1 MNNPGILRVLTRT
14 KMRKTIAIIL
24 SVAALG
30 LNGWAENNAPDLQ
43 STVDE
48 LKDKLAKLEA
58 KLAEL
63 DEAKTA
69 SASKPDPAVV
79 VIPQDRVDF
88 AKSVQG
94 IFEAR
99 CIDCHGS
106 KKQKGDLRLDK
117 KETAL
122 AEVIQP
128 GNSGE
133 SELAKLISLP
143 ADHEDIMPNKGEPL
157 TKDQIATIKQW
168 IDEGANWPGGLVLVS
183 AKDRAA
189 AKAAANKLPEPEIK
203 EAPVSDA
210 EKAAIAK
217 LSSGEGIGEKYSA
230 PLVMALAQN
239 TKLIYANFR
248 LVGKNVNDDHLAPL
262 ADIQNLSEL
271 DLANTQI
278 TAAGLGHIKG
288 NKNLTKLSLANTSI
302 DDAAL
307 KQIEGL
313 TNLMSLN
320 LYNTK
325 VTDAGLASLKNMKF
339 LRKVYAWQSG
349 VTEKGAAELKKA
361 LPNVDVNLGFKLAK
375 VEPKKEEKKEEKKE
389 AKKGEK
395 KEVKKPEEKKE
406 APKPEEKKEAKKA
419 EKKEVKK
426 PEEKKEA
433 PKPEEKKE
441 AKKAEVKQVAFNK
454 KCPVSGKDVD
464 PAKLFAINFCCG
476 NCLADFTKAP
486 AKHIAKVKGPD
497 NKKCPISGKDID
509 ASKQFV
515 IGFCC
520 GNCLADFAKAPAKHI
535 AKVQK

>member
-1 MNNPGILRVLTRT
+1 
-14 KMRKTIAIIL
+14 MRKTITFII
-24 SVAALG
+24 S
-30 LNGWAENNAPDLQ
+30 
-43 STVDE
+43 
-48 LKDKLAKLEA
+48 
-58 KLAEL
+58 
-63 DEAKTA
+63 
-69 SASKPDPAVV
+69 V
-79 VIPQDRVDF
+79 VILGFNGRAEKVDF
-88 AKSVQG
+88 AKSIQG

-99 CIDCHGS
+99 CIDCHGP
-106 KKQKGDLRLDK
+106 KKQKGDLRLDSQ
-117 KETAL
+117 EAAL
-122 AEVIQP
+122 AEVVKP
-128 GNSGE
+128 GKSGE
-133 SELAKLISLP
+133 SELYKHISLP
-143 ADHEDIMPNKGEPL
+143 ADHEDIMPPKGDPL
-157 TKDQIATIKQW
+157 TKKQIAAIKQW
-168 IDEGANWPGGLVLVS
+168 IDEGANWPKELVLIS

-189 AKAAANKLPEPEIK
+189 AEAAANKLPEPEIK

-210 EKAAIAK
+210 EKAAIAR
-217 LSSGEGIGEKYSA
+217 LTSGEGIGEKFSA
-230 PLVMALAQN
+230 PLVMAMAQN

-248 LVGKNVNDDHLAPL
+248 LVGKNVKDGHLAPL
-262 ADIQNLSEL
+262 TDIKNLSEL

-375 VEPKKEEKKEEKKE
+375 VEPKKEEKKE
-389 AKKGEK
+389 
-395 KEVKKPEEKKE
+395 VKKPEEKKE
-406 APKPEEKKEAKKA
+406 APKPEE
-419 EKKEVKK
+419 
-426 PEEKKEA
+426 
-433 PKPEEKKE
+433 
-441 AKKAEVKQVAFNK
+441 KKAEVKQVAFNK

-486 AKHIAKVKGPD
+486 DKHIAKVKGPD
-497 NKKCPISGKDID
+497 NKKCPLSDKDID

-520 GNCLADFAKAPAKHI
+520 GNCLGDFTKDPAKHI

>member
-1 MNNPGILRVLTRT
+1 
-14 KMRKTIAIIL
+14 MRKTITFII
-24 SVAALG
+24 S
-30 LNGWAENNAPDLQ
+30 
-43 STVDE
+43 
-48 LKDKLAKLEA
+48 
-58 KLAEL
+58 
-63 DEAKTA
+63 
-69 SASKPDPAVV
+69 V
-79 VIPQDRVDF
+79 VILGFNNGRAEKVDF
-88 AKSVQG
+88 AKSIQG
-94 IFEAR
+94 VFEAR

-106 KKQKGDLRLDK
+106 KKQKGDLRLDSQ
-117 KETAL
+117 EAAL
-122 AEVIQP
+122 AEVIKP
-128 GNSGE
+128 GKSGE
-133 SELAKLISLP
+133 SELYKNISLP
-143 ADHEDIMPNKGEPL
+143 ADHEDIMPPKGDPL
-157 TKDQIATIKQW
+157 TKEQIATIKQW
-168 IDEGANWPGGLVLVS
+168 IDEGANWPKELVLIS

-189 AKAAANKLPEPEIK
+189 AEAAAKKLPEPEIK

-217 LSSGEGIGEKYSA
+217 LASGEGIGEKFGA

-239 TKLIYANFR
+239 TQLIYANFR
-248 LVGKNVNDDHLAPL
+248 LVGKDVRDEHLAPL

-278 TAAGLGHIKG
+278 TAAGLKHIS
-288 NKNLTKLSLANTSI
+288 NANNLTKLSLANTSL

-313 TNLMSLN
+313 SNLMSLN

-349 VTEKGAAELKKA
+349 VTEQGAAELKKT

-375 VEPKKEEKKEEKKE
+375 VEPKKEEKKEPKKETPKPKKEEPKPEKKE
-389 AKKGEK
+389 EK
-395 KEVKKPEEKKE
+395 KT
-406 APKPEEKKEAKKA
+406 
-419 EKKEVKK
+419 
-426 PEEKKEA
+426 
-433 PKPEEKKE
+433 
-441 AKKAEVKQVAFNK
+441 EVKQVAFNK

-464 PAKLFAINFCCG
+464 PVKLFAINFCCG

-497 NKKCPISGKDID
+497 NKKCPLSDKDID

-520 GNCLADFAKAPAKHI
+520 GNCLGDFTKDPAKHI

>member
-1 MNNPGILRVLTRT
+1 
-14 KMRKTIAIIL
+14 MRNSIAIIL
-24 SVAALG
+24 TIGALG
-30 LNGWAENNAPDLQ
+30 LNGWAE
-43 STVDE
+43 E
-48 LKDKLAKLEA
+48 K
-58 KLAEL
+58 
-63 DEAKTA
+63 
-69 SASKPDPAVV
+69 
-79 VIPQDRVDF
+79 VDF

-94 IFEAR
+94 VFEAR
-99 CIDCHGS
+99 CVECHGL
-106 KKQKGDLRLDK
+106 KKQKGELRMDTLEATLK
-117 KETAL
+117 
-122 AEVIQP
+122 
-128 GNSGE
+128 GGE
-133 SELAKLISLP
+133 SEEPVLVPGKSAESGIYKHISLP
-143 ADHEDIMPNKGEPL
+143 ADHDDIMPSKGDPL
-157 TKDQIATIKQW
+157 TKEQIETIKKW
-168 IDEGANWPGGLVLVS
+168 IDEGANWPEGLVLIS
-183 AKDRAA
+183 AKERAA
-189 AKAAANKLPEPEIK
+189 AEAAANRLPEPEIK
-203 EAPVSDA
+203 EAPVSDG

-217 LSSGEGIGEKYSA
+217 LSSGEGIGDKSSV

-248 LVGKNVNDDHLAPL
+248 LIGKDVNDGHLTPL

-325 VTDAGLASLKNMKF
+325 VTDAGLASLKDMKF
-339 LRKVYAWQSG
+339 LYKLYAWQSG

-389 AKKGEK
+389 AKKEEK

-406 APKPEEKKEAKKA
+406 APKPEEKKEPK
-419 EKKEVKK
+419 KKEVKK

-464 PAKLFAINFCCG
+464 PAKLFAINFCCD
-476 NCLADFTKAP
+476 NCLGDFTKDP
-486 AKHIAKVKGPD
+486 AKHIAKVEGPD

>member
-1 MNNPGILRVLTRT
+1 
-14 KMRKTIAIIL
+14 MRNSIAIIL
-24 SVAALG
+24 TVGALG
-30 LNGWAENNAPDLQ
+30 LNGWAE
-43 STVDE
+43 E
-48 LKDKLAKLEA
+48 K
-58 KLAEL
+58 
-63 DEAKTA
+63 
-69 SASKPDPAVV
+69 
-79 VIPQDRVDF
+79 VDF

-157 TKDQIATIKQW
+157 TKEQIEVIKKW
-168 IDEGANWPGGLVLVS
+168 IDEGANWPDGLVLIS
-183 AKDRAA
+183 TKDRAA
-189 AKAAANKLPEPEIK
+189 AEAAANKLPEPEIK

-210 EKAAIAK
+210 EKAAIAR
-217 LSSGEGIGEKYSA
+217 LSSGEGIGEKFSA

-248 LVGKNVNDDHLAPL
+248 LVGKNVKDGHLAPL

-389 AKKGEK
+389 AKKEEK

-406 APKPEEKKEAKKA
+406 APTPKKEEPKPEKKE
-419 EKKEVKK
+419 E
-426 PEEKKEA
+426 
-433 PKPEEKKE
+433 
-441 AKKAEVKQVAFNK
+441 KKAEVKQVAFNK

-520 GNCLADFAKAPAKHI
+520 GNCLADFTKAPAKHI
-535 AKVQK
+535 AKVKK

>member
-1 MNNPGILRVLTRT
+1 
-14 KMRKTIAIIL
+14 MRNSIAIIL
-24 SVAALG
+24 TVGALG
-30 LNGWAENNAPDLQ
+30 LNGWAE
-43 STVDE
+43 E
-48 LKDKLAKLEA
+48 K
-58 KLAEL
+58 
-63 DEAKTA
+63 
-69 SASKPDPAVV
+69 
-79 VIPQDRVDF
+79 VDF

-157 TKDQIATIKQW
+157 TKEQIEVIKKW
-168 IDEGANWPGGLVLVS
+168 IDEGANWPDGLVLIS
-183 AKDRAA
+183 TKDRAA
-189 AKAAANKLPEPEIK
+189 AEAAANKLPEPEIK

-210 EKAAIAK
+210 EKAAIAR
-217 LSSGEGIGEKYSA
+217 LSSGEGIGEKFSA

-248 LVGKNVNDDHLAPL
+248 LVGKNVKDGHLAPL

-389 AKKGEK
+389 PKKETPKPKKEEPKPEK
-395 KEVKKPEEKKE
+395 KEE
-406 APKPEEKKEAKKA
+406 
-419 EKKEVKK
+419 
-426 PEEKKEA
+426 
-433 PKPEEKKE
+433 
-441 AKKAEVKQVAFNK
+441 KKAEVKQVAFNK

-520 GNCLADFAKAPAKHI
+520 GNCLADFTKAPAKHI
-535 AKVQK
+535 AKVKK

>member
-1 MNNPGILRVLTRT
+1 
-14 KMRKTIAIIL
+14 MRNSIAIIL
-24 SVAALG
+24 TAGALG
-30 LNGWAENNAPDLQ
+30 LNGWAE
-43 STVDE
+43 E
-48 LKDKLAKLEA
+48 K
-58 KLAEL
+58 
-63 DEAKTA
+63 
-69 SASKPDPAVV
+69 
-79 VIPQDRVDF
+79 VDF

-94 IFEAR
+94 VFEAR

-106 KKQKGDLRLDK
+106 KKQKGDLRLDSQ
-117 KETAL
+117 EAAF
-122 AEVIQP
+122 AEVIKP
-128 GNSGE
+128 GKSGD
-133 SELAKLISLP
+133 SELFKHISLP
-143 ADHEDIMPNKGEPL
+143 ADHEDIMPPKGDPL
-157 TKDQIATIKQW
+157 TKEQIALIKQW
-168 IDEGANWPGGLVLVS
+168 IDEGAAWPKGLVLVS
-183 AKDRAA
+183 AKERAA

-203 EAPVSDA
+203 EAPVSDG

-217 LSSGEGIGEKYSA
+217 LSSGEGIGDKSSA
-230 PLVMALAQN
+230 PLVMTLAQN

-248 LVGKNVNDDHLAPL
+248 LIGKDVNDGHLAPL
-262 ADIQNLSEL
+262 ADIQNLSEP

-278 TAAGLGHIKG
+278 TAAGLGYVKG

-307 KQIEGL
+307 KQIKGL

-325 VTDAGLASLKNMKF
+325 VTDAGLASLKDMKF

-349 VTEKGAAELKKA
+349 VTEQGAADLKKV

-375 VEPKKEEKKEEKKE
+375 VEPKKEEKKEPKKEPKKETPKPKKEEPKKEKK
-389 AKKGEK
+389 A
-395 KEVKKPEEKKE
+395 
-406 APKPEEKKEAKKA
+406 AA
-419 EKKEVKK
+419 
-426 PEEKKEA
+426 
-433 PKPEEKKE
+433 
-441 AKKAEVKQVAFNK
+441 KQVAFNK

-476 NCLADFTKAP
+476 NCLADFTKDP

-520 GNCLADFAKAPAKHI
+520 GNCLADFTKDPAKHI

>member
-1 MNNPGILRVLTRT
+1 MKRIIALTAT
-14 KMRKTIAIIL
+14 VT
-24 SVAALG
+24 ALG
-30 LNGWAENNAPDLQ
+30 LNGWAE
-43 STVDE
+43 
-48 LKDKLAKLEA
+48 DK
-58 KLAEL
+58 
-63 DEAKTA
+63 
-69 SASKPDPAVV
+69 
-79 VIPQDRVDF
+79 VDF
-88 AKSVQG
+88 AKSIQVVL
-94 IFEAR
+94 EAR

-128 GNSGE
+128 GKSGE
-133 SELAKLISLP
+133 SELYKHISLP
-143 ADHEDIMPNKGEPL
+143 ADHEDIMPPKGDPL
-157 TKDQIATIKQW
+157 TKEQIDVIKKW
-168 IDEGANWPGGLVLVS
+168 IDEGANWPDGLVLVS
-183 AKDRAA
+183 AKDRAE
-189 AKAAANKLPEPEIK
+189 AKVAAARLPEPEIK
-203 EAPVSDA
+203 EVPVSDA
-210 EKAAIAK
+210 EKAAIAR
-217 LSSGEGIGEKYSA
+217 LAAGEGIGEKYAA
-230 PLVMALAQN
+230 PLVMALAQD

-248 LVGKNVNDDHLAPL
+248 LVGKDVRDEHLVPL

-278 TAAGLGHIKG
+278 TAEGLKHISKA
-288 NKNLTKLSLANTSI
+288 NSLTKLSLANTSL

-313 TNLMSLN
+313 PNLMSLN

-325 VTDAGLASLKNMKF
+325 VTDAGLASLKDMKF

-349 VTEKGAAELKKA
+349 VTEQGAAELSKA

-389 AKKGEK
+389 PKKEEK

-406 APKPEEKKEAKKA
+406 APKPAEKKEAKKA
-419 EKKEVKK
+419 EAK
-426 PEEKKEA
+426 P
-433 PKPEEKKE
+433 
-441 AKKAEVKQVAFNK
+441 VAFNK

-476 NCLADFTKAP
+476 NCLGDFTKDP

-520 GNCLADFAKAPAKHI
+520 GNCLADFTKAPAKHI
-535 AKVQK
+535 AKVKI

>member
-1 MNNPGILRVLTRT
+1 M
-14 KMRKTIAIIL
+14 KKTITFII
-24 SVAALG
+24 SVLILG
-30 LNGWAENNAPDLQ
+30 FNGRAE
-43 STVDE
+43 
-48 LKDKLAKLEA
+48 K
-58 KLAEL
+58 
-63 DEAKTA
+63 
-69 SASKPDPAVV
+69 
-79 VIPQDRVDF
+79 VDF
-88 AKSVQG
+88 AKSIQG

-99 CIDCHGS
+99 CIDCHGP
-106 KKQKGDLRLDK
+106 KKQKGDLRLDSQ
-117 KETAL
+117 ETAL
-122 AEVIQP
+122 AEVVKP
-128 GNSGE
+128 GKSGE
-133 SELAKLISLP
+133 SELYKHISLP
-143 ADHEDIMPNKGEPL
+143 ADHEDIMPPKGDPL
-157 TKDQIATIKQW
+157 TKKQIAAIKQW
-168 IDEGANWPGGLVLVS
+168 IDEGANWPKELVLIS
-183 AKDRAA
+183 TKDRAA
-189 AKAAANKLPEPEIK
+189 AEAAANKLPEPEIK
-203 EAPVSDA
+203 EVPVSDA

-217 LSSGEGIGEKYSA
+217 LTSGEGLGEKFSA

-248 LVGKNVNDDHLAPL
+248 LVGKNVNDGHLAPL

-271 DLANTQI
+271 DLANTQV

-325 VTDAGLASLKNMKF
+325 VTDAGLASLKGMKF

-349 VTEKGAAELKKA
+349 ITEKGAAELKKA

-389 AKKGEK
+389 PKKETPKPKKEEPKPEK
-395 KEVKKPEEKKE
+395 KEE
-406 APKPEEKKEAKKA
+406 
-419 EKKEVKK
+419 
-426 PEEKKEA
+426 
-433 PKPEEKKE
+433 
-441 AKKAEVKQVAFNK
+441 KKAEVKQVAFNK

-486 AKHIAKVKGPD
+486 DKHIAKVKGPD

-520 GNCLADFAKAPAKHI
+520 GNCLADFTKAPAKHI

>member
-1 MNNPGILRVLTRT
+1 
-14 KMRKTIAIIL
+14 MRNSIAIIL
-24 SVAALG
+24 TVGALG
-30 LNGWAENNAPDLQ
+30 LNGWAE
-43 STVDE
+43 E
-48 LKDKLAKLEA
+48 K
-58 KLAEL
+58 
-63 DEAKTA
+63 
-69 SASKPDPAVV
+69 
-79 VIPQDRVDF
+79 VDF

-99 CIDCHGS
+99 CIDCHGP

-117 KETAL
+117 KEAAL

-157 TKDQIATIKQW
+157 TKEQIEVIKKW
-168 IDEGANWPGGLVLVS
+168 IDEGANWPDGLVLIS
-183 AKDRAA
+183 TKDRAA
-189 AKAAANKLPEPEIK
+189 AEAAANKLPEPEIK

-217 LSSGEGIGEKYSA
+217 LSSGEGIGEKFSA

-248 LVGKNVNDDHLAPL
+248 LVGKNVNDGHLAPL

-375 VEPKKEEKKEEKKE
+375 VEPKKEEKKETPKPKKEEPKPEKKE
-389 AKKGEK
+389 E
-395 KEVKKPEEKKE
+395 
-406 APKPEEKKEAKKA
+406 
-419 EKKEVKK
+419 
-426 PEEKKEA
+426 
-433 PKPEEKKE
+433 
-441 AKKAEVKQVAFNK
+441 KKAEVKQVAFNK

-464 PAKLFAINFCCG
+464 QAKLFAINFCCG

-486 AKHIAKVKGPD
+486 DKHIAKVKAPD

-535 AKVQK
+535 AKVKK

>member
-1 MNNPGILRVLTRT
+1 
-14 KMRKTIAIIL
+14 MRNSIAIIL
-24 SVAALG
+24 TVGALG
-30 LNGWAENNAPDLQ
+30 LNGWAE
-43 STVDE
+43 E
-48 LKDKLAKLEA
+48 K
-58 KLAEL
+58 
-63 DEAKTA
+63 
-69 SASKPDPAVV
+69 
-79 VIPQDRVDF
+79 VDF

-94 IFEAR
+94 VFEAR
-99 CIDCHGS
+99 CIDCHGP

-157 TKDQIATIKQW
+157 TKEQIEVIKKW
-168 IDEGANWPGGLVLVS
+168 IDEGAHWPDGLVLVS

-248 LVGKNVNDDHLAPL
+248 LVGKNVRDEHLAPL

-278 TAAGLGHIKG
+278 TAAGLKHIS
-288 NKNLTKLSLANTSI
+288 NANNLTKLSLANTSL

-313 TNLMSLN
+313 NNLMSLN

-325 VTDAGLASLKNMKF
+325 VSDAGLASLKNMKF

-349 VTEKGAAELKKA
+349 VTEQGAADLKKS

-389 AKKGEK
+389 AKKEEK

-406 APKPEEKKEAKKA
+406 APKPEEKKEPKKE

-464 PAKLFAINFCCG
+464 PAKLFAINFCCD
-476 NCLADFTKAP
+476 NCLGDFTKDP

-520 GNCLADFAKAPAKHI
+520 GNCLGDFTKDPAKHI

>member
-1 MNNPGILRVLTRT
+1 
-14 KMRKTIAIIL
+14 MRKTITFII
-24 SVAALG
+24 SVFILG
-30 LNGWAENNAPDLQ
+30 FNGRAE
-43 STVDE
+43 
-48 LKDKLAKLEA
+48 K
-58 KLAEL
+58 
-63 DEAKTA
+63 
-69 SASKPDPAVV
+69 
-79 VIPQDRVDF
+79 VDF
-88 AKSVQG
+88 AKSIQG
-94 IFEAR
+94 VFEAR
-99 CIDCHGS
+99 CIDCHGP
-106 KKQKGDLRLDK
+106 KKQKGDLRLDSQ
-117 KETAL
+117 EAAL
-122 AEVIQP
+122 AEVVKP
-128 GNSGE
+128 GKSGE
-133 SELAKLISLP
+133 SELYKHISLP
-143 ADHEDIMPNKGEPL
+143 ADHEDIMPPKGDPL
-157 TKDQIATIKQW
+157 TKKQIAAIKQW
-168 IDEGANWPGGLVLVS
+168 IDEGANWPKELVLIS

-189 AKAAANKLPEPEIK
+189 AEAAANKLPEPEIK

-210 EKAAIAK
+210 EKAAIAR
-217 LSSGEGIGEKYSA
+217 LTSGEGLGEKFSA

-248 LVGKNVNDDHLAPL
+248 LVGKNVNDGHLAPL

-271 DLANTQI
+271 DLANTQV

-325 VTDAGLASLKNMKF
+325 VTDAGLASLKGMKF

-349 VTEKGAAELKKA
+349 ITEKGAAELKKA

-375 VEPKKEEKKEEKKE
+375 VEPKKEEKKEEEKEPKKE
-389 AKKGEK
+389 TPKPKKEEAKPEK
-395 KEVKKPEEKKE
+395 KEE
-406 APKPEEKKEAKKA
+406 
-419 EKKEVKK
+419 
-426 PEEKKEA
+426 
-433 PKPEEKKE
+433 
-441 AKKAEVKQVAFNK
+441 KKAEVKQVAFNK

-486 AKHIAKVKGPD
+486 DKHIAKVKGPD

-520 GNCLADFAKAPAKHI
+520 GNCLADFTKAPAKHI

>member
-1 MNNPGILRVLTRT
+1 
-14 KMRKTIAIIL
+14 MRNSIAIIL
-24 SVAALG
+24 TVGALG
-30 LNGWAENNAPDLQ
+30 LNGWAE
-43 STVDE
+43 E
-48 LKDKLAKLEA
+48 K
-58 KLAEL
+58 
-63 DEAKTA
+63 
-69 SASKPDPAVV
+69 
-79 VIPQDRVDF
+79 VDF

-106 KKQKGDLRLDK
+106 KKQKGDLRLDSQ
-117 KETAL
+117 EAAL
-122 AEVIQP
+122 AEAIKP
-128 GNSGE
+128 GKSGE
-133 SELAKLISLP
+133 SELYKHISLP
-143 ADHEDIMPNKGEPL
+143 ADHEDIMPAKGDPL
-157 TKDQIATIKQW
+157 TKEQIATIKQW
-168 IDEGANWPGGLVLVS
+168 IDEGANWPKELVLIS
-183 AKDRAA
+183 AKDRSAAEAA
-189 AKAAANKLPEPEIK
+189 AKKLPEPEIK

-217 LSSGEGIGEKYSA
+217 LSSGEGIGEKFGA

-239 TKLIYANFR
+239 TQLIYANFR
-248 LVGKNVNDDHLAPL
+248 LVGKDVRDEHLAPL

-278 TAAGLGHIKG
+278 TAEGLKHIS
-288 NKNLTKLSLANTSI
+288 NANNLTKLSLANTSL

-349 VTEKGAAELKKA
+349 VTEQGAAELNKA

-389 AKKGEK
+389 PKKEEKKEVKKPEEKKEEKKEPKKEEK

-419 EKKEVKK
+419 EL
-426 PEEKKEA
+426 
-433 PKPEEKKE
+433 
-441 AKKAEVKQVAFNK
+441 KQVAFNK

-486 AKHIAKVKGPD
+486 DKHIAKVKGPD
-497 NKKCPISGKDID
+497 NKKCPLSGKDID

-520 GNCLADFAKAPAKHI
+520 GNCLGDFTKDPAKHI

>member
-1 MNNPGILRVLTRT
+1 
-14 KMRKTIAIIL
+14 MRKTITFII
-24 SVAALG
+24 S
-30 LNGWAENNAPDLQ
+30 
-43 STVDE
+43 
-48 LKDKLAKLEA
+48 
-58 KLAEL
+58 
-63 DEAKTA
+63 
-69 SASKPDPAVV
+69 V
-79 VIPQDRVDF
+79 VILGFNGRAEKVDF
-88 AKSVQG
+88 AKSIQG

-99 CIDCHGS
+99 CIDCHGP
-106 KKQKGDLRLDK
+106 KKQKGDLRLDSQ
-117 KETAL
+117 EAAL
-122 AEVIQP
+122 AEVIKP
-128 GNSGE
+128 GKSGE
-133 SELAKLISLP
+133 SELYKHISLP
-143 ADHEDIMPNKGEPL
+143 ADHEDIMPAKGDPL
-157 TKDQIATIKQW
+157 TKEQIATIKQW
-168 IDEGANWPGGLVLVS
+168 IDEGANWPKELVLVS

-189 AKAAANKLPEPEIK
+189 AEAAAKKLPEPEIK
-203 EAPVSDA
+203 EVPVSDA

-217 LSSGEGIGEKYSA
+217 LTSGDGIGEKFSA

-248 LVGKNVNDDHLAPL
+248 LVGKNVRDEHLAPL

-278 TAAGLGHIKG
+278 TAAGLKHIS
-288 NKNLTKLSLANTSI
+288 NANNLTKLSLANTSL

-339 LRKVYAWQSG
+339 LHKVYAWQSG
-349 VTEKGAAELKKA
+349 VTEQGAAELNKA

-389 AKKGEK
+389 PKKEEK

-419 EKKEVKK
+419 EL
-426 PEEKKEA
+426 
-433 PKPEEKKE
+433 
-441 AKKAEVKQVAFNK
+441 KQVAFNK

-476 NCLADFTKAP
+476 NCLADFTKDP

-497 NKKCPISGKDID
+497 NKKCPLSGKDID

-520 GNCLADFAKAPAKHI
+520 GNCLGDFTKDPAKHI

>member
-1 MNNPGILRVLTRT
+1 
-14 KMRKTIAIIL
+14 MRNSIAIIL
-24 SVAALG
+24 TAGALG
-30 LNGWAENNAPDLQ
+30 LNGWAE
-43 STVDE
+43 E
-48 LKDKLAKLEA
+48 K
-58 KLAEL
+58 
-63 DEAKTA
+63 
-69 SASKPDPAVV
+69 
-79 VIPQDRVDF
+79 VDF

-94 IFEAR
+94 VFEAR

-106 KKQKGDLRLDK
+106 KKQKGDLRLDSQ
-117 KETAL
+117 EAAF
-122 AEVIQP
+122 AEVIKP
-128 GNSGE
+128 GKSGD
-133 SELAKLISLP
+133 SELFKHISLP
-143 ADHEDIMPNKGEPL
+143 ADHEDIMPPKGDPL
-157 TKDQIATIKQW
+157 TKEQIALIKQW
-168 IDEGANWPGGLVLVS
+168 IDEGAAWPKGLVLVS
-183 AKDRAA
+183 AKERAA

-203 EAPVSDA
+203 EAPVSDG

-217 LSSGEGIGEKYSA
+217 LSSGEGIGDKSSA
-230 PLVMALAQN
+230 PLVMTLAQN

-248 LVGKNVNDDHLAPL
+248 LIGKDVNDGHLAPL

-278 TAAGLGHIKG
+278 TAAGLGYVKG

-307 KQIEGL
+307 KQIKGL

-325 VTDAGLASLKNMKF
+325 VTDAGLASLKDMKF

-349 VTEKGAAELKKA
+349 VTEQGAADLKKV

-375 VEPKKEEKKEEKKE
+375 VEPKKEEKKEPKKETPKPKKEEPKKEKK
-389 AKKGEK
+389 A
-395 KEVKKPEEKKE
+395 
-406 APKPEEKKEAKKA
+406 AA
-419 EKKEVKK
+419 
-426 PEEKKEA
+426 
-433 PKPEEKKE
+433 
-441 AKKAEVKQVAFNK
+441 KQVAFNK

-476 NCLADFTKAP
+476 NCLADFTKDP

-497 NKKCPISGKDID
+497 NKKCPVSGKDID

-520 GNCLADFAKAPAKHI
+520 GNCLADFTKDPAKHI

>member
-1 MNNPGILRVLTRT
+1 
-14 KMRKTIAIIL
+14 MRNSIAIIL
-24 SVAALG
+24 TVGALG
-30 LNGWAENNAPDLQ
+30 LNGWAE
-43 STVDE
+43 E
-48 LKDKLAKLEA
+48 K
-58 KLAEL
+58 
-63 DEAKTA
+63 
-69 SASKPDPAVV
+69 
-79 VIPQDRVDF
+79 VDF

-94 IFEAR
+94 VFEAR
-99 CIDCHGS
+99 CIDCHGP

-157 TKDQIATIKQW
+157 TKEQIEVIKKW
-168 IDEGANWPGGLVLVS
+168 IDEGAHWPDGLVLVS

-248 LVGKNVNDDHLAPL
+248 LVGKNVRDEHLAPL

-278 TAAGLGHIKG
+278 TAAGLKHIS
-288 NKNLTKLSLANTSI
+288 NANNLTKLSLANTSL

-313 TNLMSLN
+313 NNLMSLN

-325 VTDAGLASLKNMKF
+325 VSDAGLASLKNMKF

-375 VEPKKEEKKEEKKE
+375 VEPKKEEKKGREKGSQERGEEGSKKTGREKGSTE
-389 AKKGEK
+389 ARRKEGTQERGEK
-395 KEVKKPEEKKE
+395 GSKKTGREKG
-406 APKPEEKKEAKKA
+406 
-419 EKKEVKK
+419 
-426 PEEKKEA
+426 
-433 PKPEEKKE
+433 
-441 AKKAEVKQVAFNK
+441 
-454 KCPVSGKDVD
+454 S
-464 PAKLFAINFCCG
+464 
-476 NCLADFTKAP
+476 
-486 AKHIAKVKGPD
+486 
-497 NKKCPISGKDID
+497 
-509 ASKQFV
+509 
-515 IGFCC
+515 
-520 GNCLADFAKAPAKHI
+520 AKARRKEGSKESGSEAGCLQQEMPSQRQRRRSGQALRHQLLLRQLPRRFHQGPGQAHRQGQGAGQQEMPNQRQGHRRI
-535 AKVQK
+535 QAIRDRLLLRQLPG

>member
-1 MNNPGILRVLTRT
+1 
-14 KMRKTIAIIL
+14 MRKTITFII
-24 SVAALG
+24 S
-30 LNGWAENNAPDLQ
+30 
-43 STVDE
+43 
-48 LKDKLAKLEA
+48 
-58 KLAEL
+58 
-63 DEAKTA
+63 
-69 SASKPDPAVV
+69 V
-79 VIPQDRVDF
+79 VILGFNGRAEKVDF
-88 AKSVQG
+88 AKSIQG

-99 CIDCHGS
+99 CIDCHGP
-106 KKQKGDLRLDK
+106 KKQKGDLRLDSQ
-117 KETAL
+117 EAAL
-122 AEVIQP
+122 AEVVKP
-128 GNSGE
+128 GKSGE
-133 SELAKLISLP
+133 SELYKHISLP
-143 ADHEDIMPNKGEPL
+143 AAHEDRMPPKGDPL
-157 TKDQIATIKQW
+157 TKKQIAAIKQW
-168 IDEGANWPGGLVLVS
+168 IDEGANWPKELVLIS

-189 AKAAANKLPEPEIK
+189 AEAAANKLPEPEIK

-210 EKAAIAK
+210 EKAAIAR
-217 LSSGEGIGEKYSA
+217 LTSGEGIGEKFSA

-248 LVGKNVNDDHLAPL
+248 LVGKNVNDGHLAPL

-389 AKKGEK
+389 PKKETPKPKKEEPKPEK
-395 KEVKKPEEKKE
+395 KEEKKT
-406 APKPEEKKEAKKA
+406 
-419 EKKEVKK
+419 
-426 PEEKKEA
+426 
-433 PKPEEKKE
+433 
-441 AKKAEVKQVAFNK
+441 EVKQVAFNK

-464 PAKLFAINFCCG
+464 SAKLFAINFCCG

-486 AKHIAKVKGPD
+486 AKHIAKV
-497 NKKCPISGKDID
+497 
-509 ASKQFV
+509 
-515 IGFCC
+515 
-520 GNCLADFAKAPAKHI
+520 
-535 AKVQK
+535 QK

>member
-30 LNGWAENNAPDLQ
+30 LNGWAENIAPDLQ

-122 AEVIQP
+122 GEVIQP

-168 IDEGANWPGGLVLVS
+168 IDEGANWPDGLVLVS
-183 AKDRAA
+183 AKDRAG
-189 AKAAANKLPEPEIK
+189 AKAVSREELLTEVWGYNAGVTTHTLETHIYRLRQKIEPEPGQ
-203 EAPVSDA
+203 A
-210 EKAAIAK
+210 
-217 LSSGEGIGEKYSA
+217 
-230 PLVMALAQN
+230 
-239 TKLIYANFR
+239 R
-248 LVGKNVNDDHLAPL
+248 LLL
-262 ADIQNLSEL
+262 
-271 DLANTQI
+271 
-278 TAAGLGHIKG
+278 
-288 NKNLTKLSLANTSI
+288 
-302 DDAAL
+302 
-307 KQIEGL
+307 
-313 TNLMSLN
+313 
-320 LYNTK
+320 
-325 VTDAGLASLKNMKF
+325 TDAGGYRL
-339 LRKVYAWQSG
+339 Q
-349 VTEKGAAELKKA
+349 
-361 LPNVDVNLGFKLAK
+361 P
-375 VEPKKEEKKEEKKE
+375 
-389 AKKGEK
+389 
-395 KEVKKPEEKKE
+395 
-406 APKPEEKKEAKKA
+406 
-419 EKKEVKK
+419 
-426 PEEKKEA
+426 
-433 PKPEEKKE
+433 
-441 AKKAEVKQVAFNK
+441 
-454 KCPVSGKDVD
+454 
-464 PAKLFAINFCCG
+464 
-476 NCLADFTKAP
+476 
-486 AKHIAKVKGPD
+486 
-497 NKKCPISGKDID
+497 
-509 ASKQFV
+509 
-515 IGFCC
+515 
-520 GNCLADFAKAPAKHI
+520 
-535 AKVQK
+535 

>member
-1 MNNPGILRVLTRT
+1 
-14 KMRKTIAIIL
+14 MRKTIAIIFF
-24 SVAALG
+24 VAALG
-30 LNGWAENNAPDLQ
+30 LNGRAEN
-43 STVDE
+43 
-48 LKDKLAKLEA
+48 K
-58 KLAEL
+58 
-63 DEAKTA
+63 
-69 SASKPDPAVV
+69 
-79 VIPQDRVDF
+79 VDF

-106 KKQKGDLRLDK
+106 KKQKGDLRLDSQ
-117 KETAL
+117 EAAL
-122 AEVIQP
+122 AEVIKP
-128 GNSGE
+128 GKSGE
-133 SELAKLISLP
+133 SELYKHISLP
-143 ADHEDIMPNKGEPL
+143 ADHEDIMPAKGDPL
-157 TKDQIATIKQW
+157 TKEQIATIKQW
-168 IDEGANWPGGLVLVS
+168 IDEGANWPKELVLIS
-183 AKDRAA
+183 AKDRSAAEAA
-189 AKAAANKLPEPEIK
+189 AKKLPEPEIK

-217 LSSGEGIGEKYSA
+217 LASGEGIGEKFGA

-239 TKLIYANFR
+239 TQLIYANFR
-248 LVGKNVNDDHLAPL
+248 LVGKNVRDEHLAPL

-278 TAAGLGHIKG
+278 TAAGLKHIS
-288 NKNLTKLSLANTSI
+288 NANNLTKLSLANTSL

-325 VTDAGLASLKNMKF
+325 VTDAGLASLKNMTF

-349 VTEKGAAELKKA
+349 VTEQGAAELNKA

-389 AKKGEK
+389 PKK
-395 KEVKKPEEKKE
+395 
-406 APKPEEKKEAKKA
+406 
-419 EKKEVKK
+419 
-426 PEEKKEA
+426 EEKKEA

-486 AKHIAKVKGPD
+486 VKHIAKVKGPD

-520 GNCLADFAKAPAKHI
+520 GNCLGDFTKDPAKHI

>member
-1 MNNPGILRVLTRT
+1 
-14 KMRKTIAIIL
+14 MRNSIAIIL
-24 SVAALG
+24 TMGALG
-30 LNGWAENNAPDLQ
+30 LNGWAE
-43 STVDE
+43 E
-48 LKDKLAKLEA
+48 K
-58 KLAEL
+58 
-63 DEAKTA
+63 
-69 SASKPDPAVV
+69 
-79 VIPQDRVDF
+79 VDF

-94 IFEAR
+94 VFEAR

-106 KKQKGDLRLDK
+106 KKQKGDLRLDSQ
-117 KETAL
+117 EAAF
-122 AEVIQP
+122 AEVIKP
-128 GNSGE
+128 GKSGD
-133 SELAKLISLP
+133 SELYKHISLP
-143 ADHEDIMPNKGEPL
+143 ADHEDIMPPKGDPL
-157 TKDQIATIKQW
+157 TKEQIALIKQW
-168 IDEGANWPGGLVLVS
+168 IDEGADWPKGLVLIS
-183 AKDRAA
+183 AKERAA
-189 AKAAANKLPEPEIK
+189 AKAAANRLPEPEIK
-203 EAPVSDA
+203 EAPVSDG

-217 LSSGEGIGEKYSA
+217 LSSGEGIGDKSSV
-230 PLVMALAQN
+230 PLVMTLAQN

-248 LVGKNVNDDHLAPL
+248 LIGKDVNDGHLAPL

-375 VEPKKEEKKEEKKE
+375 VEPKKEEKKE
-389 AKKGEK
+389 
-395 KEVKKPEEKKE
+395 VKKPEEKKE
-406 APKPEEKKEAKKA
+406 APKPEE
-419 EKKEVKK
+419 
-426 PEEKKEA
+426 
-433 PKPEEKKE
+433 
-441 AKKAEVKQVAFNK
+441 KKAEVKQVAFNK

-486 AKHIAKVKGPD
+486 VKHIAKVKGPD

-520 GNCLADFAKAPAKHI
+520 GNCLGDFTKDPAKHI

>member
-1 MNNPGILRVLTRT
+1 
-14 KMRKTIAIIL
+14 MRNSIAIIL
-24 SVAALG
+24 TAGALA
-30 LNGWAENNAPDLQ
+30 LNGWAE
-43 STVDE
+43 E
-48 LKDKLAKLEA
+48 K
-58 KLAEL
+58 
-63 DEAKTA
+63 
-69 SASKPDPAVV
+69 
-79 VIPQDRVDF
+79 VDF

-94 IFEAR
+94 VFEAR

-106 KKQKGDLRLDK
+106 KKQKGDLRLDSQ
-117 KETAL
+117 EAAF
-122 AEVIQP
+122 AEVIKP
-128 GNSGE
+128 GKSGD
-133 SELAKLISLP
+133 SELYKHISLP
-143 ADHEDIMPNKGEPL
+143 ADHEDIMPPKGDPL
-157 TKDQIATIKQW
+157 TKEQIALIKQW
-168 IDEGANWPGGLVLVS
+168 IDEGAAWPKGLVLVS

-189 AKAAANKLPEPEIK
+189 AKAAANRLPEPEIK
-203 EAPVSDA
+203 EAPVSDG

-217 LSSGEGIGEKYSA
+217 LSSGEGIGDKSSA
-230 PLVMALAQN
+230 PLVMTLAQN

-248 LVGKNVNDDHLAPL
+248 LIGKDVNDGHLAPL

-278 TAAGLGHIKG
+278 TAAGLGYVKG

-307 KQIEGL
+307 KQIKGL

-325 VTDAGLASLKNMKF
+325 VTDAGLASLKDMKF

-349 VTEKGAAELKKA
+349 VTEAGAVELKKT

-375 VEPKKEEKKEEKKE
+375 VEPKKEEKKEPKKETPKPKKEEPKKEKK
-389 AKKGEK
+389 A
-395 KEVKKPEEKKE
+395 
-406 APKPEEKKEAKKA
+406 AA
-419 EKKEVKK
+419 
-426 PEEKKEA
+426 
-433 PKPEEKKE
+433 
-441 AKKAEVKQVAFNK
+441 KQVAFNK

-464 PAKLFAINFCCG
+464 SAKLFAINFCCG
-476 NCLADFTKAP
+476 NCLADFTKDP

-520 GNCLADFAKAPAKHI
+520 GNCLADFTKDPAKHI

>member
-1 MNNPGILRVLTRT
+1 
-14 KMRKTIAIIL
+14 MRNSIAIIL
-24 SVAALG
+24 TMGALG
-30 LNGWAENNAPDLQ
+30 LNGWAE
-43 STVDE
+43 E
-48 LKDKLAKLEA
+48 K
-58 KLAEL
+58 
-63 DEAKTA
+63 
-69 SASKPDPAVV
+69 
-79 VIPQDRVDF
+79 VDF

-94 IFEAR
+94 VFEAR

-106 KKQKGDLRLDK
+106 KKQKGDLRLDSQ
-117 KETAL
+117 EAAF
-122 AEVIQP
+122 AEVIKP
-128 GNSGE
+128 GKSGD
-133 SELAKLISLP
+133 SELYKHISLP
-143 ADHEDIMPNKGEPL
+143 ADHEDIMPPKGDPL
-157 TKDQIATIKQW
+157 TKEQIALIKQW
-168 IDEGANWPGGLVLVS
+168 IDEGADWPKGLVLIS
-183 AKDRAA
+183 AKERAA
-189 AKAAANKLPEPEIK
+189 AKAAANRLPEPEIK
-203 EAPVSDA
+203 EAPVSDG

-217 LSSGEGIGEKYSA
+217 LSSGEGIGDKSSV
-230 PLVMALAQN
+230 PLVMTLAQN

-248 LVGKNVNDDHLAPL
+248 LIGKDVNDGHLAPL

-307 KQIEGL
+307 KQIKGL

-325 VTDAGLASLKNMKF
+325 VTDAGLASLKDMKF

-349 VTEKGAAELKKA
+349 VTEQGAAELKKT

-375 VEPKKEEKKEEKKE
+375 VEEKKEPKKETPKPKKEEPKKE
-389 AKKGEK
+389 
-395 KEVKKPEEKKE
+395 
-406 APKPEEKKEAKKA
+406 KKA
-419 EKKEVKK
+419 
-426 PEEKKEA
+426 A
-433 PKPEEKKE
+433 
-441 AKKAEVKQVAFNK
+441 AKQVAFNK

-464 PAKLFAINFCCG
+464 QAKLFAINFCCA
-476 NCLADFTKAP
+476 NCLADFTKDP

-520 GNCLADFAKAPAKHI
+520 GNCLADFTKAPAKHI
-535 AKVQK
+535 AKVKK